1 VIVVSNT
8 PSLTNLAAIGQFN
21 LLHNLFV
28 RVEIADGVW
37 AELNAMSKPWP
48 GRDETAAAAWIHRH
62 TVQNQA
68 LINALQQDLD
78 RGEAESIALA
88 LELGADLLLLDE
100 REARHAAQ
108 RFELRTIGVIG
119 ILLEAKA
126 KGFCD

>member
-48 GRDETAAAAWIHRH
+48 GRDETAAAAWIYRH

-108 RFELRTIGVIG
+108 RFELRTHWGYWNIAGSESKGV
-119 ILLEAKA
+119 L
-126 KGFCD
+126 